1 VIADVVVVGAGI
13 AGAAA
18 AAALSSQLDVVIVEA
33 EAAPG
38 MHATGR
44 SAALYTETI
53 GNDAVRALVAA
64 SRQALEPVASPRGV
78 LYVAGPDDA
87 DELLQRA
94 AAWRGVEV
102 LDTPAAH
109 SLVPSLRDDAAV
121 VAVHE
126 PGALDLDVDALLQGL
141 LRGRIVLP
149 SSPVTSV
156 DRRGDGWSVTAGT
169 TRIDCGVV
177 VDAAGAW
184 ADVVASMAGVAPI
197 GLRPLK
203 RTAFTFTA
211 PDVPGVERWP
221 LVDDAADRWY
231 LKPQSGRVLASP
243 SDETPV
249 DPCDARPDEVDVALA
264 VERIEAAMTF
274 EVRGVR
280 SPWAGLRTF
289 APDRGPV
296 VGPDPDAPGFVWLA
310 GQGGFGIKTSPAMA
324 ECVASLVLGTP
335 WPPVLVERTIT
346 PEQLSPARFQPGT
359 SR

>member
-1 VIADVVVVGAGI
+1 MIADVVVVGAGI

-18 AAALSSQLDVVIVEA
+18 ASALSSQLDVVVVEA
-33 EAAPG
+33 EAVAG

-44 SAALYTETI
+44 SAALSTETI

-64 SRQALEPVASPRGV
+64 SRDALEPVTSPRGL
-78 LYVAGPDDA
+78 LYVAGADDA
-87 DELLQRA
+87 DMLRSRA
-94 AAWRGVEV
+94 TDWRGVEV
-102 LDTPAAH
+102 LDAAGAKA
-109 SLVPSLRDDAAV
+109 LVPSLREEAAV

-126 PGALDLDVDALLQGL
+126 PGAVDLDVDALLQAF
-141 LRGRIVLP
+141 LRGRRVVP
-149 SSPVTSV
+149 SAPVTAV
-156 DRRGDGWSVTAGT
+156 ERRGERWSVTAGAE
-169 TRIDCGVV
+169 RIDCAVV

-184 ADVVASMAGVAPI
+184 ADAVAVSAAVQPV
-197 GLRPLK
+197 GLQPMR

-249 DPCDARPDEVDVALA
+249 DPCDAQPDEADVAMA
-264 VERIEAAMTF
+264 IERIEAAMTF

-296 VGPDPDAPGFVWLA
+296 VGPDPDAPSFVWLA
-310 GQGGFGIKTSPAMA
+310 GQGGYGIKTSPAMA
-324 ECVASLVLGTP
+324 ECVASFVLGTP
-335 WPPVLVERTIT
+335 WPAVLVERGVT
-346 PEQLSPARFQPGT
+346 PEQLSPARFRT
-359 SR
+359 